1 MVFVSTAPVFT
12 PLGSPPFGLKRAH
25 CHARRNL
32 ACAHPP
38 NEASPKRRREVLE
51 LTAAVIGS
59 PFLRPGQS
67 VASDDTAPRCFLD
80 LSFNGQAQGR
90 IVIELTD
97 GLVSTGCRR
106 FYDLARPGHREPG
119 CETEPRTVR
128 PACKSMHASPT
139 PCTPVIRMAAS

>member
-1 MVFVSTAPVFT
+1 MVFVSTAPVSR

-32 ACAHPP
+32 ACAHLP

-59 PFLRPGQS
+59 SFLRPGQS
-67 VASDDTAPRCFLD
+67 VASDDTALRCFLD

-106 FYDLARPGHREPG
+106 FYDLAVGVEGVDYRRSKFDAIFP
-119 CETEPRTVR
+119 VR
-128 PACKSMHASPT
+128 V
-139 PCTPVIRMAAS
+139 PCSHLVGRQRV